1 MVGRGV
7 LWPNAAFRWALAA
20 TGVQPARH
28 RALSVGELDVAAALA
43 SSTQRRAGAGTAGSC
58 IGGVF
63 QLKDGGHAARLT
75 AQALCLGRP
84 STRTR
89 ARALCWPEHAH
100 PAPARMR
107 RSQWP
112 LLSEFSPTF
121 FAAEMQAGRELHAV
135 RDAAS
140 VFRIQLAGCARVT
153 PCSRFEER
161 RHLAAEY
168 SACMSKY
175 IWPA

>member
-7 LWPNAAFRWALAA
+7 LWPNAASRWALAA

-28 RALSVGELDVAAALA
+28 RALSVGELDG
-43 SSTQRRAGAGTAGSC
+43 RRRSRARLNVGQAGTAGSC
-58 IGGVF
+58 IGGGV

-100 PAPARMR
+100 PAPARVR

-112 LLSEFSPTF
+112 LLSEFSSTF